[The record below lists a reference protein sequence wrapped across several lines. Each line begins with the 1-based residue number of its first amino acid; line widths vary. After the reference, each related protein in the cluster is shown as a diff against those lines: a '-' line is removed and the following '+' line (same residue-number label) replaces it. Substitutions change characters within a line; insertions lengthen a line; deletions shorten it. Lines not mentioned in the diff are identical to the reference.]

1 MLSKVLD
8 FETIEAE
15 NEPMNIDSL
24 LCHLP
29 YGSGTV
35 CANII
40 NDRLDGPSFRN
51 SLRLLREELIIGT
64 LQVAQHQI
72 ESVRRQI
79 ATLNLDNTR
88 FELVALI
95 LDYLSGSQAGFSGV
109 CDLLEGEEIVPANF
123 LKNVTPL
130 KVG

>member
-15 NEPMNIDSL
+15 NEPMNVDSL

-40 NDRLDGPSFRN
+40 NDRIDGPVFRN
-51 SLRLLREELIIGT
+51 SLRLLREEIILGT
-64 LQVAQHQI
+64 LQVAPQQI
-72 ESVRRQI
+72 KSIRRLI
-79 ATLNLDNTR
+79 ATLDLDGTR
-88 FELVALI
+88 FELIALI
-95 LDYLSGSQAGFSGV
+95 LDYLSGSKDGFSGV
-109 CDLLEGEEIVPANF
+109 CELLEGEEIVPPNF
-123 LKNVTPL
+123 LMNVTAL